1 MPQEDSENFFR
12 DMELAR
18 APSTDVHQN
27 SQTEIDIKT
36 NRVLGR
42 SLYAVSIK
50 NGTSEF
56 DNLFADTF
64 SSNSCA
70 SQGGDGSDMDQ
81 LFADSF
87 ETYDCSVYEN
97 LISSISKDAGL
108 NSGWVP
114 NSSRGVKLHVSSSSS
129 AVPSFDKFE
138 ATKTLSSNE
147 YEAEKLVAIC

>member
-42 SLYAVSIK
+42 SLYAASIK

-70 SQGGDGSDMDQ
+70 SQGGD
-81 LFADSF
+81 
-87 ETYDCSVYEN
+87 
-97 LISSISKDAGL
+97 AGL
-108 NSGWVP
+108 NSGCVP
-114 NSSRGVKLHVSSSSS
+114 DSSRGVKLHVSSSSS